1 MINDNYKRIK
11 NQERK
16 LLNYYVDSE
25 MFEEEKNQFKNNND
39 DIKDS
44 KKILLGNVNK
54 NSFLKKE
61 YGYKIIKK
69 TNSRGL
75 DDKGTI
81 STTSEDT
88 FTQKKNFYW

>member
-1 MINDNYKRIK
+1 MRLVYRKVLMLIDWVKSDING
-11 NQERK
+11 
-16 LLNYYVDSE
+16 
-25 MFEEEKNQFKNNND
+25 

-44 KKILLGNVNK
+44 KRNLLANVNQ